1 MASKPEVTILLV
13 LTSGWFV
20 TRAEL
25 FIFFPVL
32 RLAVFANSIEK
43 LACQVA
49 STNACDAPAVYT
61 GPDDNLKYWVQQTS
75 YATRPAD
82 WRGGCC
88 AMRAGSDTRICRCCA
103 TCNACQF

>member
-43 LACQVA
+43 LAYQVE
-49 STNACDAPAVYT
+49 
-61 GPDDNLKYWVQQTS
+61 
-75 YATRPAD
+75 
-82 WRGGCC
+82 
-88 AMRAGSDTRICRCCA
+88 
-103 TCNACQF
+103 